1 MRYPLLVVRSFTL
14 TLALSLAVSAFAGW
28 PVTVTDDLGRAVVLQ
43 QPPLRV
49 VSLVPSHSELVCA
62 LAACDLLVGRDTWSN
77 YPSQV
82 LTLPDLG
89 SAFSPD
95 LEGLLALRPDLVLV
109 DEYSGAADAIAAL
122 GLPVFAGTPQQLAD
136 IFDISERVAS
146 LLGREAEAASLNAR
160 VRAEVDAVVAAV
172 AGREVI
178 SVYYELDPSPYSVG
192 PDTYLGA
199 LLALAGGRTIV
210 PAELGDFPL
219 LDPEFVVA
227 ANPTVIV
234 IGDPSYGV
242 DHAGVRGRPG
252 WSGIAA
258 VREGRVVE
266 LAATASDMLS
276 RAGPR
281 VGEALALLARAL
293 HPGAF

>member
-242 DHAGVRGRPG
+242 DLAGVRGRPG